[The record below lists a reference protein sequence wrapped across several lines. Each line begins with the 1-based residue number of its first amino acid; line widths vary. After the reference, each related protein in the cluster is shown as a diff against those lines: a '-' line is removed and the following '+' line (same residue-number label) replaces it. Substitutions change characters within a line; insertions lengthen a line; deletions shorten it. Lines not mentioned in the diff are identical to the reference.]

1 MASNSWRYLITF
13 LGECRGAGIIPSR
26 LSCFRLCKGQD
37 GYHLTARSR
46 FKVGGAPSNNKGWK
60 AQYLYVISRPNWG
73 FRLEWSAHVISNI
86 PPYLGDEESALVRQL
101 KGILSVDEVSVPRAR
116 PKLVR
121 ELCYAR
127 LGVDGRD
134 YHVVRMSNL
143 PEHDPD
149 APLKM
154 HLSPLTHGTRIW
166 QDRAASTKYAS
177 KVQIP
182 QLATD
187 LYTLPS
193 KVLIDRVAKTMVL
206 VRLVSSFLCFLF
218 VCIDTR
224 PLPSQSQ
231 HYHMALIDWAHDVG
245 RVISAMDNKADG
257 LRKEIQEM
265 KAGAG
270 SNTVAATE
278 QRAFEAQSL
287 ADHYKIELEEA
298 TRRWESLEM
307 ELSEAQGLLTDS
319 QNQLNEARELL
330 ADSQD
335 QLKGVRARGC
345 QMEDELLN
353 LTGST
358 EALKVDLPKKVVAD
372 YKKTTEFEMGLVR
385 TGQVSYEYGYRVALA
400 GSRLGPS
407 LKLKRIL
414 SRSYPRTRVC

>member
-1 MASNSWRYLITF
+1 MVSLISSSSASSSSSSVVSLPPAEEVRSSGFAEVSLSSGTLTSRDVRALKALKVMNLCHDCDSVLSVELLSTVREHYSIPSEYTLHAPASRQRPYDSFPDGFSISTDNLEARLRFPLHPVIEECLGWCRTSPSQMASNSWRYLITF
-13 LGECRGAGIIPSR
+13 LGECRGAGIIQSR

-60 AQYLYVISRPNWG
+60 AQYL
-73 FRLEWSAHVISNI
+73 
-86 PPYLGDEESALVRQL
+86 
-101 KGILSVDEVSVPRAR
+101 

-149 APLKM
+149 APLEM

-166 QDRAASTKYAS
+166 QDRAASTKYAP

-182 QLATD
+182 RLAAD
-187 LYTLPS
+187 LYTMPS

-257 LRKEIQEM
+257 LRKEIQEL
-265 KAGAG
+265 KVGAG
-270 SNTVAATE
+270 S
-278 QRAFEAQSL
+278 EAQSL

-298 TRRWESLEM
+298 TR
-307 ELSEAQGLLTDS
+307 
-319 QNQLNEARELL
+319 
-330 ADSQD
+330 
-335 QLKGVRARGC
+335 
-345 QMEDELLN
+345 
-353 LTGST
+353 
-358 EALKVDLPKKVVAD
+358 
-372 YKKTTEFEMGLVR
+372 
-385 TGQVSYEYGYRVALA
+385 
-400 GSRLGPS
+400 
-407 LKLKRIL
+407 
-414 SRSYPRTRVC
+414 